1 VVRRRLAGALGSA
14 LVLLVLTGTP
24 AAVARTVPIGIGE
37 QQQGTDAGRAPD
49 RAGRPALWL
58 LYDNNAGQTRAALM
72 SFLPRHSSPSMLQF
86 QRPDQT

>member
-49 RAGRPALWL
+49 RGGRPALWL
-58 LYDNNAGQTRAALM
+58 L
-72 SFLPRHSSPSMLQF
+72 
-86 QRPDQT
+86 